1 MNTFNERVAAVVRM
15 VRVGLPPAD
24 AFDKYEGQNAY
35 REKLIKYVQAVTVSV
50 QLSQADGLSISYEA
64 YRDLAN
70 GIFNNK

>member
-1 MNTFNERVAAVVRM
+1 MSAFKDRVGAVVRM

-24 AFDKYEGQNAY
+24 AFDKYEGQTAY

-64 YRDLAN
+64 YRELAN